1 MYKYFIFYLFKFY
14 YPLASLPGKSSTTTF
29 NSLLTYLTQ
38 LTQLTQLKTMSEF
51 TRKLKEPFE
60 DQLSQQ
66 HLQLDL
72 ANAELDEIKEV
83 INHWPARKK
92 RIYTGI
98 LKPMQKWSA
107 DLKKMAKP
115 LDMRKYKREKKR
127 LLRFKNITWSHW
139 RGFTLSL
146 KLAFLWI
153 LNMIRILMILSFFIG
168 IILLAVF
175 LVIKGFEFIGSLF
188 K

>member
-1 MYKYFIFYLFKFY
+1 
-14 YPLASLPGKSSTTTF
+14 
-29 NSLLTYLTQ
+29 
-38 LTQLTQLKTMSEF
+38 MSQF
-51 TRKLKEPFE
+51 TEKLKEPFE
-60 DQLSQQ
+60 DQLNQQ

-72 ANAELDEIKEV
+72 ALAELDEIKDV

-92 RIYTGI
+92 RIITGI

-127 LLRFKNITWSHW
+127 LLRFNNITWSHW

-146 KLAFLWI
+146 KLAVLWT
-153 LNMIRILMILSFFIG
+153 LNMIRILVILSFYIG
-168 IILLAVF
+168 IIILVVF
-175 LVIKGFEFIGSLF
+175 LLIKGFEFVGGLF

>member
-1 MYKYFIFYLFKFY
+1 
-14 YPLASLPGKSSTTTF
+14 
-29 NSLLTYLTQ
+29 
-38 LTQLTQLKTMSEF
+38 MSQF
-51 TRKLKEPFE
+51 TEKLKEPFE
-60 DQLSQQ
+60 DQLNQQ

-72 ANAELDEIKEV
+72 ALAELDEIKD
-83 INHWPARKK
+83 IPNHWPARKK
-92 RIYTGI
+92 RIITGI
-98 LKPMQKWSA
+98 LKPMQKWST

-139 RGFTLSL
+139 RGFFLSL
-146 KLAFLWI
+146 KLAFLWTI
-153 LNMIRILMILSFFIG
+153 NMIRILVILSFFIG

-175 LVIKGFEFIGSLF
+175 LLLKGFEFVSGLF

>member
-1 MYKYFIFYLFKFY
+1 
-14 YPLASLPGKSSTTTF
+14 
-29 NSLLTYLTQ
+29 
-38 LTQLTQLKTMSEF
+38 MSEF
-51 TRKLKEPFE
+51 TGKLKEPFE
-60 DQLSQQ
+60 EQLNQQ

-72 ANAELDEIKEV
+72 AFAELDEVKDI

-92 RIYTGI
+92 RIITGI

-107 DLKKMAKP
+107 QLKKMAKP

-139 RGFTLSL
+139 RGFFLSL
-146 KLAFLWI
+146 KLAFLWT
-153 LNMIRILMILSFFIG
+153 LNMIRILVILSFYIG
-168 IILLAVF
+168 TILLAVF
-175 LVIKGFEFIGSLF
+175 LVIKGFEFIGGLF

>member
-1 MYKYFIFYLFKFY
+1 
-14 YPLASLPGKSSTTTF
+14 
-29 NSLLTYLTQ
+29 
-38 LTQLTQLKTMSEF
+38 MSEF
-51 TRKLKEPFE
+51 TGKLKEPFE
-60 DQLSQQ
+60 DQLNQQ

-72 ANAELDEIKEV
+72 AVAELDEVKDI

-92 RIYTGI
+92 RITVGI

-107 DLKKMAKP
+107 DLKKMASP

-146 KLAFLWI
+146 KLAVLWT
-153 LNMIRILMILSFFIG
+153 LNMIRILVILSFYIG
-168 IILLAVF
+168 IILLVVF
-175 LVIKGFEFIGSLF
+175 LVIKGFEFIGGLF

>member
-1 MYKYFIFYLFKFY
+1 
-14 YPLASLPGKSSTTTF
+14 
-29 NSLLTYLTQ
+29 
-38 LTQLTQLKTMSEF
+38 MSEF
-51 TRKLKEPFE
+51 TGKLKEPFE
-60 DQLSQQ
+60 NQLTQQ

-72 ANAELDEIKEV
+72 ANAELDEVKEV

-146 KLAFLWI
+146 KLAFLWAVN
-153 LNMIRILMILSFFIG
+153 LIRILVILAFFIAV
-168 IILLAVF
+168 ILLAVF
-175 LVIKGFEFIGSLF
+175 LVIKGFEFVGGLF
-188 K
+188 G